1 MKKDWKIVCCDIDF
15 TICIPA
21 EEFAGAEKYVHAAAI
36 PTVIGKLQDLKD
48 QGCHIILHTARR
60 MRKHKGDMAAIEEE
74 VGAITRTWL
83 QENKV
88 PYDELVFGK
97 PFADIY
103 IDDKAFLPENL

>member
-1 MKKDWKIVCCDIDF
+1 MKRDWKIVCCDIDF
-15 TICIPA
+15 TLCVPA
-21 EEFAGAEKYVHAAAI
+21 EELPGVEKYVHAA
-36 PTVIGKLQDLKD
+36 PVPLVIERLQELRD

-60 MRKHKGDMAAIEEE
+60 MRKHKGDIPAIEAE
-74 VGAITRTWL
+74 VGEITRTWL

-103 IDDKAFLPENL
+103 IDDKAFLPEDL